1 MNFNSLLRSFQASK
15 LCYRATYTFPL
26 VRRLSSSSNE
36 VKKGSCKDQNR
47 HNFTAFQSFKVKT
60 QSTGRWFP
68 LPRSYCSLST
78 SDSQDDR
85 LEREETVASH
95 QEHPNRRTIFVGSLN
110 YLTDEE
116 KLHQHFSIYGE
127 IEHLRVIRYT
137 TSSVPKNYAFVV
149 FKSVESVEK
158 ALQGKNFLDSRR
170 LEVARH
176 DRDLTHERKIY
187 LKGIPLDLEINDI
200 REYFSQYGEIKSV
213 DIPMTGKKR
222 RDYGFIEFSS
232 ENSAIKALQ
241 QQNHEVKGH
250 ALQIST
256 CIAKR
261 RKSVPGKVVVDLLPE
276 DITLE
281 AVRKYFEQFGQLNS
295 IDMVFKRDSTSSKN
309 FAFLCFQNQEIADEV
324 SSSKRSHFIDGQ
336 QLIVKPMHST
346 TKSRPAS
353 SREKKIFVEGIPL
366 GKTEDEILSYF
377 NQFGEAIH
385 LHLIHSWEER
395 QLDQCGILR
404 FKRKK
409 DVDNLLAQ
417 QELKMDDSLLK
428 VRRLGFTAET
438 SSDYTPLYSEFR
450 KKHQIN
456 STDTKIKES
465 PESTEESIQGNSLNF
480 YPKLD

>member
-1 MNFNSLLRSFQASK
+1 MNLNSLLRAFQASK
-15 LCYRATYTFPL
+15 FCYRATYTIPL
-26 VRRLSSSSNE
+26 VRRLSSSSTEANRW
-36 VKKGSCKDQNR
+36 GYHDQN
-47 HNFTAFQSFKVKT
+47 HHDCTAFQSFKVKPH
-60 QSTGRWFP
+60 STGRWFP
-68 LPRSYCSLST
+68 LPRNYCSLST

-85 LEREETVASH
+85 SVKEEAVAPD

-116 KLHQHFSIYGE
+116 KLHQHFSMYGE
-127 IEHLRVIRYT
+127 IEHLRVIHYT
-137 TSSVPKNYAFVV
+137 TSSMPKNYAFVV
-149 FKSVESVEK
+149 FKSVDSVEK
-158 ALQGKNFLDSRR
+158 AIQGKNFVDSRR
-170 LEVARH
+170 LEVVRH
-176 DRDLTHERKIY
+176 DRDVTHEKKIY
-187 LKGIPLDLEINDI
+187 LKGIPLELEINDI
-200 REYFSQYGEIKSV
+200 KEHFFQYGDIKSV

-222 RDYGFIEFSS
+222 RDYGFVEFMS
-232 ENSAIKALQ
+232 ESSAIKALKQ
-241 QQNHEVKGH
+241 QSHEVKGH
-250 ALQIST
+250 ALQVST

-281 AVRKYFEQFGQLNS
+281 GVRKYFEQFGQLNS
-295 IDMVFKRDSTSSKN
+295 IDMVFKRDFTSAKN
-309 FAFLCFQNQEIADEV
+309 FAFLCFQNQEVADDV
-324 SSSKRSHFIDGQ
+324 SSSKRSHYIDGQ
-336 QLIVKPMHST
+336 QVIVKPMHST

-366 GKTEDEILSYF
+366 EKTEDEILSYF

-385 LHLIHSWEER
+385 LHLIDSWEER
-395 QLDQCGILR
+395 KLNQCGIIR

-409 DVDNLLAQ
+409 DVDSLLSQ
-417 QELKMDDSLLK
+417 PELIMDDSTLK

-456 STDTKIKES
+456 STDTEIRES
-465 PESTEESIQGNSLNF
+465 IESTEERKQENSLNF